1 MELIIR
7 KYALENAVKH
17 NGKAQIG
24 SVIGSIIQEKPEVKK
39 NIQKIKEE
47 VIRIVEEVN
56 STNKENQLE
65 ELKHIAPELLEKK
78 KEEKDIFES
87 LKLPKKQGLVTA
99 FPPGP
104 EKYPHLGHAKACIL
118 NYLLAKKHNGKFILR
133 FEDTNPNLV
142 KKEFYE
148 IFEENLSWLGVEWDK
163 LQYASDNMEL
173 FYKMGEKLIRRG
185 HAYVCFCE
193 QNKIKQ
199 SRKTGKECKCRKK
212 SAKENLKAWREM
224 KNYEEGSCVVR
235 MKIDLKHK
243 NTTMRDPAIFR
254 IIESR
259 HARLGNEYKIWPNYD
274 FQNAVMDGYYGVDFR
289 IRSKEFELRGE
300 LQNYIQKLLRLKQ
313 TKTYEIARFEI
324 KGVPSSGRIIRE
336 MIESN
341 KLMGWDDPQL
351 TTLVALKRRGFKPEA
366 IVDFLISTGISK
378 AESVLEWDDL
388 IIHNKR
394 LLDKEAKRYFFIEEP
409 RKIIIENSPKINAKI
424 PLHPENK
431 RLGFREFRTGNEF
444 YIEEKDL
451 EKIQKMG
458 DNSMIRL
465 MDCINFIKKNN
476 KFTFHSA
483 EYKNYKS
490 HKGNKI
496 IIHWLPADNENKK
509 NLINVEI
516 LMPDHEIKKGLG
528 SSYLKKIKTEDVI
541 QFERFGFC
549 KLDSEEKRV
558 MKFWFTHK

>member
-1 MELIIR
+1 MEIIIR

-17 NGKAQIG
+17 NGKAQMG

-39 NIQKIKEE
+39 NIEKIKEE
-47 VIRIVEEVN
+47 VRKIVEEVN
-56 STNKENQLE
+56 STKKEKQLE
-65 ELKHIAPELLEKK
+65 ELKHLAPELLEKK
-78 KEEKDIFES
+78 KEERDIFES

-118 NYLLAKKHNGKFILR
+118 NYMLAKKHNGKFILR

-173 FYKMGEKLIRRG
+173 FYKMGEKLIKRG

-193 QNKIKQ
+193 QNKIRQ
-199 SRKTGKECKCRKK
+199 SRRTGKECRCREK
-212 SAKENLKAWREM
+212 SANENLKAWKEM

-254 IIESR
+254 IIESE
-259 HARLGNEYKIWPNYD
+259 HARLGSKYKIWPNYD

-289 IRSKEFELRGE
+289 IRSKEFEMRGE
-300 LQNYIQKLLRLKQ
+300 LQNYIQKILRLKQ

-336 MIESN
+336 MIENN

-351 TTLVALKRRGFKPEA
+351 TTLVALKRRGFKPKA
-366 IVDFLISTGISK
+366 IIDFLISTGISK
-378 AESVLEWDDL
+378 AESILEWDDL
-388 IIHNKR
+388 IMHNKR
-394 LLDKEAKRYFFIEEP
+394 LLDKEAKRYFFIEKP
-409 RKIIIENSPKINAKI
+409 RKIIIENSVKTNSKI

-431 RLGFREFRTGNEF
+431 RLGFREFKTGNDF

-451 EKIQKMG
+451 EKIKKMG
-458 DNSMIRL
+458 ENSMIRL
-465 MDCINFIKKNN
+465 MDCVNFMKNNN
-476 KFTFHSA
+476 KFIFHSTKY
-483 EYKNYKS
+483 ENYKNYK
-490 HKGNKI
+490 GNKT
-496 IIHWLPADNENKK
+496 IIHWLPADPENKK
-509 NLINVEI
+509 NLIDVEI
-516 LMPDHEIKKGLG
+516 LMPDHEVKKGL
-528 SSYLKKIKTEDVI
+528 SSFYLKKVKTDDVV

-549 KLDSEEKRV
+549 KLDSEEKEV